1 MLWENFVGMRNWI
14 FNTGWDISFKKKIK
28 TLKMKTRKNKA
39 SKSLEINSGQ
49 KVKTCRSGGGLTGI

>member
-1 MLWENFVGMRNWI
+1 
-14 FNTGWDISFKKKIK
+14 
-28 TLKMKTRKNKA
+28 MKTRKNKA